1 MEEIENYKLKLEELM
16 KNLQTHNENMEEE
29 IEIKEP
35 KKPKKSQKQIFVLPN
50 LKSLD
55 SKKVVKS

>member
-35 KKPKKSQKQIFVLPN
+35 KKPKKSQKQIFVL
-50 LKSLD
+50 D
-55 SKKVVKS
+55 SKKAVKS

>member
-50 LKSLD
+50 LK
-55 SKKVVKS
+55 KVVKS